1 MNFGKDKQHILTS
14 KQKYLF
20 CVQVQKEPVSVIV
33 VSWVFKLSPLEGLA
47 LRALGLRWQ
56 TETKAMDV
64 DEWCLFL
71 WTRVWPRRLSYTNRH
86 GLSVV
91 MEGRKKEEALQKM
104 NTS

>member
-1 MNFGKDKQHILTS
+1 MWVNVPPHLWLTLS
-14 KQKYLF
+14 Q
-20 CVQVQKEPVSVIV
+20 
-33 VSWVFKLSPLEGLA
+33 VFKLSPSEGLA
-47 LRALGLRWQ
+47 LHVLGPQQQ
-56 TETKAMDV
+56 TETKAMHV

-91 MEGRKKEEALQKM
+91 MEGRKKLYKKM